1 MGKPLDILKII
12 KLLNNAPDLTLDKNL
27 LMTALDA
34 SEEDLY
40 STVKNLSVYSDA
52 ITVENDKFSLKE
64 KIDLLDDMSIF
75 KRVEG
80 SGRIAILDAVD
91 STNTFMIKNAS
102 MLASGDVVIAEI
114 QSEGRGSRGGKWHS
128 GLGKQ
133 LTLSVCY
140 IFDSFEKLQGLSVGI
155 GVATAISIE
164 RFGFENILLK
174 WPNDVYMDTLKVGG
188 ILIETVPYK
197 DKVKAII
204 GVGLNVYDDDFGD
217 LTRDYGAMYSKQP
230 DNFKRNDL
238 AAALMN
244 NIKRTCEDF
253 NKGSKRMIFE
263 SFKARD
269 EMLGKMIQV
278 DNVQGSFVGR
288 AAGIDNTGA
297 LLLAQDDKKISIR
310 SGHITY
316 LKDQL

>member
-1 MGKPLDILKII
+1 LGKPLDILKII

-140 IFDSFEKLQGLSVGI
+140 LFDSFEKLQGLSVGI

-204 GVGLNVYDDDFGD
+204 GVGLNVYDDDFGE

-238 AAALMN
+238 AAALIN

-316 LKDQL
+316 LKDQ

>member
-197 DKVKAII
+197 DIVKAII
-204 GVGLNVYDDDFGD
+204 GVGLNVYDDDFGE

-238 AAALMN
+238 AAALIN

-316 LKDQL
+316 LKDQ

>member
-52 ITVENDKFSLKE
+52 ITVEDDKFSLKE

-238 AAALMN
+238 AAALIN

>member
-217 LTRDYGAMYSKQP
+217 LTRDYGAMYTKQP

-238 AAALMN
+238 AAALIN

>member
-1 MGKPLDILKII
+1 LGKPLDILKII

-204 GVGLNVYDDDFGD
+204 GVGLNVYDDDFGE

-238 AAALMN
+238 AAALIN

-316 LKDQL
+316 LKDQ

>member
-12 KLLNNAPDLTLDKNL
+12 KLLNNAPDLTLDKTL

-34 SEEDLY
+34 SEEDLF
-40 STVKNLSVYSDA
+40 SLVKNLSVYSDV
-52 ITVENDKFSLKE
+52 IIFENDQFHLKD
-64 KIDLLDDMSIF
+64 KVDLLDDMSIF

-80 SGRIAILDAVD
+80 SGRIAILDTVD

-114 QSEGRGSRGGKWHS
+114 QSDGRGSRGGKWHS

-140 IFDSFEKLQGLSVGI
+140 IFDSFDKLQGLSVGI

-164 RFGFENILLK
+164 RFGFENVLLK
-174 WPNDVYMDTLKVGG
+174 WPNDVYLDTLKVGG

-197 DKVKAII
+197 NKVKAII
-204 GVGLNVYDDDFGD
+204 GVGLNVYDDDFGE
-217 LTRDYGAMYSKQP
+217 LTRDYGSMYKEKP
-230 DNFKRNDL
+230 ENFKRNDL
-238 AAALMN
+238 AAALIN
-244 NIKRTCEDF
+244 NIKKTCEDF
-253 NKGSKRMIFE
+253 NNGSKRMIFE

-278 DNVQGSFVGR
+278 DNVQGTFVGR

-316 LKDQL
+316 LKDQ

>member
-140 IFDSFEKLQGLSVGI
+140 LFDSFEKLQGLSVGI

-204 GVGLNVYDDDFGD
+204 GVGLNVYDDDFGE

-238 AAALMN
+238 AAALIN

-316 LKDQL
+316 LKDQ

>member
-12 KLLNNAPDLTLDKNL
+12 NLLNNAPDLTLDKTL

-34 SEEDLY
+34 SEEDLF
-40 STVKNLSVYSDA
+40 SLVKNLSVYSDV
-52 ITVENDKFSLKE
+52 IIFENDKFHLKD
-64 KIDLLDDMSIF
+64 KVDLLDDMSIF

-80 SGRIAILDAVD
+80 SGRIAILDTVD

-114 QSEGRGSRGGKWHS
+114 QSDGRGSRGGKWHS

-140 IFDSFEKLQGLSVGI
+140 IFDSFDKLQGLSVGI

-164 RFGFENILLK
+164 RFGFENVLLK
-174 WPNDVYMDTLKVGG
+174 WPNDVYLDTLKVGG

-197 DKVKAII
+197 NKVKAII
-204 GVGLNVYDDDFGD
+204 GVGLNVYDDDFGE
-217 LTRDYGAMYSKQP
+217 LTRDYGSMYKEKP
-230 DNFKRNDL
+230 ENFKRNDL
-238 AAALMN
+238 AAALIN
-244 NIKRTCEDF
+244 NIKKTCEDF
-253 NKGSKRMIFE
+253 NNGSKRMIFE

-278 DNVQGSFVGR
+278 DNVQGTFVGR

-316 LKDQL
+316 LKDQ

>member
-12 KLLNNAPDLTLDKNL
+12 KLLNNAPDLTLDKTL

-34 SEEDLY
+34 SEEDLF
-40 STVKNLSVYSDA
+40 SLVKNLSVYSDV
-52 ITVENDKFSLKE
+52 IIFENDKFHLKD
-64 KIDLLDDMSIF
+64 KVDLLDDMSIF

-80 SGRIAILDAVD
+80 SGRIAILDTVD

-114 QSEGRGSRGGKWHS
+114 QSDGRGSRGGKWHS

-140 IFDSFEKLQGLSVGI
+140 IFDSFDKLQGLSVGI

-164 RFGFENILLK
+164 RFGFENVLLK
-174 WPNDVYMDTLKVGG
+174 WPNDVYLGTLKVGG

-197 DKVKAII
+197 NKVKAII
-204 GVGLNVYDDDFGD
+204 GVGLNVYDDDFGE
-217 LTRDYGAMYSKQP
+217 LTRDYGSMYKEKP
-230 DNFKRNDL
+230 ENFKRNDL
-238 AAALMN
+238 AAALIN
-244 NIKRTCEDF
+244 NIKKTCEDF
-253 NKGSKRMIFE
+253 NNGSKRMIFE

-278 DNVQGSFVGR
+278 DNVQGTFVGR

-316 LKDQL
+316 LKDQ

>member
-204 GVGLNVYDDDFGD
+204 GVGLNVYDDDFGE
-217 LTRDYGAMYSKQP
+217 LTRGYGAMYSKQP

-238 AAALMN
+238 AAALIN

-316 LKDQL
+316 LKDQ